1 MVKLF
6 TNKDEA
12 RDYIRSNQTPTKDTK
27 EMLCLIDAPDDYYA
41 VVDWETAINLELYYE
56 SQVGK

>member
-12 RDYIRSNQTPTKDTK
+12 QDYIWSNQTDTK
-27 EMLCLIDAPDDYYA
+27 EILCLIDAPDDYYA
-41 VVDWETAINLELYYE
+41 VVDWDTAINLELYYE
-56 SQVGK
+56 SQVNK

>member
-12 RDYIRSNQTPTKDTK
+12 QDYIWSNQTDTK
-27 EMLCLIDAPDDYYA
+27 EILCLIDAPDDYYA
-41 VVDWETAINLELYYE
+41 LVDWDTAINLELYYE
-56 SQVGK
+56 SQVNK